1 MKKFIMMAA
10 LLAAFTSLSS
20 SAQTFKWSKVS
31 MDGSRTGVTAPTSD
45 KVTEAM
51 GTFKGGRYVA
61 PSGAVFDKK
70 SATAKVAKLMIE
82 AQPKMA
88 FVKEVVGYAPEE
100 MKKDS
105 PESSLSNWF
114 VDILMLKTH
123 EATGRKVDIGITNFG
138 GIRLDMPAG
147 DVLYDDLQSMFPFN
161 NTLCYVVLK
170 GSEVRALFDKM
181 AARSVQAV
189 GGVKLVIKDR
199 KVKSLLIGGEP
210 VVDDRLYGVATISYL
225 LAGGDD
231 VAVARNAVEV
241 TDTEIPIFE
250 AVLSYV
256 RELKDQGKYIEG
268 KKDGRVVIEK

>member
-1 MKKFIMMAA
+1 MMAA